1 MTMNYILIPLVIILA
16 ALTVITLVRG
26 IIAFLA
32 NTKADLEQP
41 EGTGPTANQLL
52 QNKLMFRRIL
62 FQGAAIVVVAI
73 ILFSSRK

>member
-1 MTMNYILIPLVIILA
+1 MNYILIPLVIVLA

-41 EGTGPTANQLL
+41 EGSGPSANQLL

-62 FQGAAIVVVAI
+62 FQGAAIVLVAI

>member
-1 MTMNYILIPLVIILA
+1 MNYILIPLVIVLA

-41 EGTGPTANQLL
+41 EGSGPTANQLL

>member
-1 MTMNYILIPLVIILA
+1 MNYILIPLVIVLA

-41 EGTGPTANQLL
+41 EGPGPTANQLL